1 MKVEQDFENQIDKE
15 YRYYIDRFYYDVPN
29 LIGKTKKA
37 LATPYNYK

>member
-29 LIGKTKKA
+29 LRGKQKRR
-37 LATPYNYK
+37 